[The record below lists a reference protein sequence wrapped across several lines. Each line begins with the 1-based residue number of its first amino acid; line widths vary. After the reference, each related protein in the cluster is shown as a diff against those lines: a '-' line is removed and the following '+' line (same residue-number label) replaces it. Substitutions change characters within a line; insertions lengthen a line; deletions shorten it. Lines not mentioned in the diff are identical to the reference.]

1 MSFKLKALVAS
12 LALVAAFPASAAIA
26 TASSGNSSFVLSLID
41 EASGKSATFDLGV
54 NYNTFALGSN
64 QTFNVSTGDYA
75 AAWTEFWA
83 NSSAATTEY
92 AVYASKNIGTFA
104 GSRAIITTAGT
115 QDGMSLV
122 DNSTLSDQ
130 IGLFDTYLGFNNAI
144 SSHNNPLVPNGGSY
158 GVDGDEWFAG
168 NSYAY
173 SAGSIAGYG
182 NDATGAIGSDLNLWN
197 VVRGTGGNGGDAVV
211 TQLGTSYF
219 NLSSAGVL
227 SYVAAAP
234 EAVAAVPEADTS
246 AMMLAGLGLMG
257 FIARRR
263 KSV

>member
-26 TASSGNSSFVLSLID
+26 PASSGNSSFVLSLID
-41 EASGKSATFDLGV
+41 EASGTSATFDLGV

-75 AAWTEFWA
+75 AAWTSFMA
-83 NSSAATTEY
+83 NSSAATREY
-92 AVYASKNIGTFA
+92 AVYASKIVGSGA

-122 DNSTLSDQ
+122 DNFTLSTQ
-130 IGLFDTYLGFNNAI
+130 ISLFDTYLGFNNTVSA
-144 SSHNNPLVPNGGSY
+144 HNNPLVANGGSY
-158 GVDGDEWFAG
+158 GADGDAWYAG

-173 SAGSIAGYG
+173 STGSIAGSN

-197 VVRGTGGNGGDAVV
+197 IVRGAGSNGADAVV

-219 NLSSAGVL
+219 NLSSTGVL
-227 SYVAAAP
+227 SY
-234 EAVAAVPEADTS
+234 VAAVPEADTS